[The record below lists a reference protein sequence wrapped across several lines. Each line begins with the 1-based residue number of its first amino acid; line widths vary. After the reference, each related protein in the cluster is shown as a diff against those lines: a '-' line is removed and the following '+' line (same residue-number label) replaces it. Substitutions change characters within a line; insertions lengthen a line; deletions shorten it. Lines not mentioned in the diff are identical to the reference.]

1 MIYLFWN
8 YSVFKHLNIASICGG
23 GYIRLGW
30 HPKDE
35 ADWYLLRY
43 CHRCM
48 GFKVPRSHHCSRC
61 RRCVLL
67 MDHHCPWVNNC
78 VGGRNQFHFIRFLFF
93 VFIGAVHSAIVLSS
107 CLYKVVTT
115 VISLSKTNQS
125 SISPSPTPQ
134 YLLEPPDLPIASISL
149 FSASVLAVG
158 LTYGVIFAVGVLL
171 FMQLRSVWQDTTG
184 IEEIFPVAARNA
196 KSAKTWTEYRAN
208 GLARGRRRK
217 RSCNKKDMISD
228 DNNGNNVDEF
238 VEEK

>member
-1 MIYLFWN
+1 
-8 YSVFKHLNIASICGG
+8 
-23 GYIRLGW
+23 
-30 HPKDE
+30 
-35 ADWYLLRY
+35 
-43 CHRCM
+43 
-48 GFKVPRSHHCSRC
+48 
-61 RRCVLL
+61 

-115 VISLSKTNQS
+115 VRFFIFNNMFGNPDGLILRTFPTKKRKIFLLLTQRKLIQINLFLKVISLSKTNQS

-134 YLLEPPDLPIASISL
+134 YLEPPDLPIASISL

-184 IEEIFPVAARNA
+184 IEEIFPIAARNA

-238 VEEK
+238 VEES